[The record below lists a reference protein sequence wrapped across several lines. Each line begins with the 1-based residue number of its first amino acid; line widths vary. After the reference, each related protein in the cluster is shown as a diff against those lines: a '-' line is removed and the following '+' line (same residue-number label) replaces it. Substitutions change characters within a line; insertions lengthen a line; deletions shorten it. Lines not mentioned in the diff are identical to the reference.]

1 MHALY
6 LFDIDGTLL
15 ITRGLG
21 IRAMELAG
29 QDLFGPTFTIAGVD
43 FAGSLDPLL
52 FDELIIRNSVAETP
66 ATRADFRRR
75 YAHRL
80 TQLLAESPAEATALP
95 GIAPLLASLSS
106 DPRVILGL
114 LTGNFAETGCLKL
127 RHCGIDPEAFHL
139 HVWGDESPHP
149 RPSRD
154 HLPAVAHHRM
164 QARGRAVPPRH
175 TVVIGDTPHDIRCA
189 AANHC
194 RAAAVATGKYS
205 VAELR
210 AAGADHVFDDLA
222 DTPAVLDALARLAGL
237 TAESAALPP
246 VPA

>member
-1 MHALY
+1 MSALY

-29 QDLFGPTFTIAGVD
+29 QDLFGSSFAVSGVD

-52 FDELIIRNSVAETP
+52 FDELITRNRVADTP
-66 ATRADFRRR
+66 ASRAGLRTR
-75 YAHRL
+75 YSLRL
-80 TQLLAESPAEATALP
+80 TELLAASPADATALP
-95 GIAPLLASLSS
+95 GIAPLLAGVAA
-106 DPRVILGL
+106 DPRITLGL
-114 LTGNFAETGCLKL
+114 LTGNFAETGRLKL
-127 RHCGIDPEAFHL
+127 RHCGIDPDVFQL

-154 HLPAVAHHRM
+154 HLPAVAHQRM
-164 QARGRAVPPRH
+164 HARGRAIHPQC

-189 AANHC
+189 AANGC

-205 VAELR
+205 VAQLQS
-210 AAGADHVFDDLA
+210 AGADHVFHDLS
-222 DTPAVLDALARLAGL
+222 DTAAVLEALARLAGL
-237 TAESAALPP
+237 TVEPAVLPSAR
-246 VPA
+246 V